1 MNKNNILTIVKK
13 EFARFFGDK
22 RLVFTTVIMP
32 GLLIYVI
39 YTFMLGGIRDT
50 FEADKDYRAK
60 VYVQNMPKSVQPMF
74 EGLGMD
80 ISNAD
85 DTDIESIKSLIE
97 NKEVELLVVFPPQ
110 FDSAVANY
118 NVADTTQVAPNVLIY
133 SNVANI
139 ESDNAEGFV
148 RTMLTSYEE
157 TISNKFNINAYTE
170 ETANE
175 KFDLATDEDFMGKI
189 FSSMLPFMLLIFLYS
204 GCMAVAPES
213 ISGEKERGTIAT
225 LLVTPMSRSHLA
237 FGKIISLSFIALISG
252 LSSFLGV
259 MLSLPEFIGSEIE
272 GLSTNIYTTSDY
284 LLILGIILSTV
295 LVLISVISI
304 ISAYAKTVK
313 EAATLVLPLMIVVMM
328 VGLTSMIGGGEPQ
341 TALSWYLIPIYNSV
355 QAMTGVFSFNYSL
368 ANVGVTIVVNIIY
381 AGAFSYVLAK
391 MFNSE
396 KIMFSK

>member
-50 FEADKDYRAK
+50 FEGDKDYRAK

-74 EGLGMD
+74 ETLDMD
-80 ISNAD
+80 ITNAD
-85 DTDIESIKSLIE
+85 DFDIESVKTLIE
-97 NKEVELLVVFPPQ
+97 KKKVELLVVFPPQ

-118 NVADTTQVAPNVLIY
+118 NVADTTQVAPNVRIY

-139 ESDNAEGFV
+139 ESDNAEDFV

-157 TISNKFNINAYTE
+157 TISNKFNVNAYTE
-170 ETANE
+170 ETATE

-368 ANVGVTIVVNIIY
+368 INVGITIVVNIIY
-381 AGAFSYVLAK
+381 AAVFSYILAK

>member
-74 EGLGMD
+74 ETLDMD
-80 ISNAD
+80 ITNAD
-85 DTDIESIKSLIE
+85 DFDIESVKTLIE
-97 NKEVELLVVFPPQ
+97 KKKVELLVVFPPQ

-118 NVADTTQVAPNVLIY
+118 NVTDTTQVAPNVRIY

-139 ESDNAEGFV
+139 ESDNAEDFV

-295 LVLISVISI
+295 LILISLISI

-313 EAATLVLPLMIVVMM
+313 EATTLVLPLMIVIMM

-341 TALSWYLIPIYNSV
+341 TSLSWYLIPVYNSV

-368 ANVGVTIVVNIIY
+368 INVGITIVVNIIY
-381 AGAFSYVLAK
+381 AAVFSYVLAK

>member
-1 MNKNNILTIVKK
+1 MNNNITTIIKK

-22 RLVFTTVIMP
+22 RMVFTTVIMP
-32 GLLIYVI
+32 GLLIYII
-39 YTFMLGGIRDT
+39 YSFVVGGIRDT
-50 FEADKDYRAK
+50 FESDKDYRPK
-60 VYVQNMPKSVQPMF
+60 VYVQQMPQLLQPMF
-74 EGLGMD
+74 EALEMD
-80 ISNAD
+80 ITDA
-85 DTDIESIKSLIE
+85 TTMDIESIKPLIE
-97 NKEVELLVVFPPQ
+97 NKDIELLVAFPTD
-110 FDSAVANY
+110 FDSAMANY
-118 NVADTTQVAPNVLIY
+118 DISDSTLAAPNVLIY
-133 SNVANI
+133 SNVTNM
-139 ESDNAEGFV
+139 ESGKAETVV
-148 RTMLTSYEE
+148 RSILSSYEE
-157 TISNKFNINAYTE
+157 TICNKFNINALTD

-175 KFDLATDEDFMGKI
+175 EFNLATDEDFMGQI
-189 FSSMLPFMLLIFLYS
+189 LSAMLPFMLIIFLYS

-213 ISGEKERGTIAT
+213 IAGEKERGTIAT
-225 LLVTPMSRSHLA
+225 LLVTPMNRSHLA

-259 MLSLPEFIGSEIE
+259 ILSLPKFMGSAMEE
-272 GLSTNIYTTSDY
+272 MPTNIYTTSDY

-313 EAATLVLPLMIVVMM
+313 EASTLVLPLMLIIMIV
-328 VGLTSMIGGGEPQ
+328 GIPSTIGGGNAQ
-341 TALSWYLIPIYNSV
+341 TAISWYFIPIYNSI

-368 ANVGVTIVVNIIY
+368 INVGITIIVNIIY